1 MIDLQDIIQR
11 FRLGQSV
18 KAIHRETGRH
28 KTIIRTLRALA
39 VQERWLDP
47 DRELPSEGQLKRLYE
62 EARQISQDN
71 SHPLDAYQER
81 VKGWLKKGYS
91 FVVIHRL
98 LSQQQ
103 VHCSEATVRR
113 WIHRRFPHVPTPVI
127 VRPTKAGEVMEVD
140 FGYLGL
146 FWDPERSANR
156 KTWFF
161 SGRFRHSRR
170 AYREVVFSQTKET
183 FFACHIHAFEH
194 FHGVPQKVVPDNLK
208 AAIVRASVES
218 PLVNRGYRSLAE
230 HYGFLISPCLPAT
243 PKHKGGVES
252 DVKYVKRN
260 FLPLFREWQT
270 ERGRDIPRVD
280 ELKHQLEHWNREVC
294 ETRLIGKVGRT
305 PMELFEQEELP
316 ALKPLPLSRWE
327 PVVFKEASVGPDW
340 RIQFQKAFYSVPYA
354 LIGTR
359 VLVMANSSLV
369 RIFHEGEEVTLHLR
383 AKRLWEYVWKTEHA
397 PPQLEQFLASSTQ
410 GLLLWA
416 KRLGASVVKVAEHIL
431 ADKAVDGI
439 RPVRALVRLSE
450 RYGSGRL
457 EAACAR
463 AVQFHTATYQSV
475 KNILLQNLD
484 RLPENRPSSNGNQL
498 MFRFQ
503 RQFGYFDPTG
513 NGESPWMN

>member
-194 FHGVPQKVVPDNLK
+194 FHGVPQKVVPD
-208 AAIVRASVES
+208 
-218 PLVNRGYRSLAE
+218 
-230 HYGFLISPCLPAT
+230 
-243 PKHKGGVES
+243 
-252 DVKYVKRN
+252 YV
-260 FLPLFREWQT
+260 P
-270 ERGRDIPRVD
+270 
-280 ELKHQLEHWNREVC
+280 WNII
-294 ETRLIGKVGRT
+294 RL
-305 PMELFEQEELP
+305 MC
-316 ALKPLPLSRWE
+316 PLPLCGGSEVITR
-327 PVVFKEASVGPDW
+327 EAG
-340 RIQFQKAFYSVPYA
+340 Q
-354 LIGTR
+354 IG
-359 VLVMANSSLV
+359 
-369 RIFHEGEEVTLHLR
+369 
-383 AKRLWEYVWKTEHA
+383 
-397 PPQLEQFLASSTQ
+397 
-410 GLLLWA
+410 
-416 KRLGASVVKVAEHIL
+416 
-431 ADKAVDGI
+431 
-439 RPVRALVRLSE
+439 
-450 RYGSGRL
+450 
-457 EAACAR
+457 
-463 AVQFHTATYQSV
+463 
-475 KNILLQNLD
+475 
-484 RLPENRPSSNGNQL
+484 
-498 MFRFQ
+498 
-503 RQFGYFDPTG
+503 
-513 NGESPWMN
+513 